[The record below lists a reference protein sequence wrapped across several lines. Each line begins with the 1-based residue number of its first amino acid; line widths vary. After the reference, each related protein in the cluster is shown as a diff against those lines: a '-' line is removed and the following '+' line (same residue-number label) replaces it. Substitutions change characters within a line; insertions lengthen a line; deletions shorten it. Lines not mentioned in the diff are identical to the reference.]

1 MSELTFA
8 KHAEIWWEEQEKI
21 VPPDRNSQEWR
32 DMYEKWIEF
41 AFQDFV

>member
-8 KHAEIWWEEQEKI
+8 EHAEKWWEEQGKTI
-21 VPPDRNSQEWR
+21 PSDRNSQEWR

-41 AFQDFV
+41 AFQDFE